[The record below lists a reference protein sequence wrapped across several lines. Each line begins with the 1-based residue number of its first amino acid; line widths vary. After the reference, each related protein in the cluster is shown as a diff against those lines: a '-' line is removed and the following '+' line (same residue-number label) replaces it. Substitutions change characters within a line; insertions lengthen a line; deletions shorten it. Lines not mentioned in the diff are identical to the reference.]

1 MKDTEAI
8 DKIFRICSKDLS
20 RFHKEV
26 QENKRRNFDLYRIV
40 FTADNFLKIN
50 LIYLRIRARQVV
62 TIMGETGVGKT
73 VLIEYLKDVLN
84 WQYAKLNVHEGVT
97 EEKIIEFVE
106 KANLVAS
113 GRVQSYSELQNK
125 TQIEIQNLIQNDIP
139 QSKKP
144 EPQNV
149 ILFFDEVN
157 TNYNISGLIKE
168 ILMDRRCMGKKI
180 SDTICLI
187 SACNPYK
194 KIVSNINQNDRYTT
208 GLQHQLQLDQWNNL
222 VYRVYLLTKSQLTTI
237 WNFGQLSE
245 QEQKIYIK
253 KIINDVSKHQTDFDE
268 QIENY
273 IVEAVHKSQEYI
285 KSVETAWSVS
295 LRDVDRFRRLFIFF
309 LENNCTNGKQDKD
322 LLLKRV
328 LVLTLSVCYK
338 FRLSKNSLRS
348 EYEEQIIQI
357 GGNQKYCILKREDFS
372 KYLTEECDSYID
384 EMEIPIGIGKNDSLK
399 ENVFSIIIMILNK
412 IPLFIAGK
420 PGSSKTLAMNLVLKT
435 MKGQGSSKDFY
446 KKLPSVMPF
455 FYQGS
460 IQSTSMGIDKVF
472 DRAFKANEAL
482 QKRYEEEFKDQIQQN
497 AKNNPNVIVV
507 VIIDEIGLAEISPHN
522 PLKVLHA
529 YLEMPD
535 LGFVGISNYNLD
547 ASKQNR
553 VITLQKPE
561 PRNDDLIQAAVSQSR
576 DINGENDEKHLQFKE
591 YYVHRL
597 VRFYLHYYQ
606 EQRVQN
612 FHGLR
617 DFYQMIC
624 QICFQLKTSDES
636 LMTLI
641 INSVARNFG
650 GNNLENVM
658 EYLYNEFKVEG
669 PQKIFQAKESQ
680 VLIKENIQDNRAR
693 NLMIISE
700 HLEIINVRFIE
711 QVCQQLGRPYKIFY
725 GSDFEKDKQEQS
737 IHRTIQ
743 DIIGCMET
751 GTICILMNLDNIYQ
765 AFYDMLNQ
773 NYQEINKQKYCKVA
787 IGPDSTK
794 CIVHPDFRC
803 IILTNSSKV
812 SLMDPP
818 LLNRFEKQI
827 YNINESIT
835 SEQLQLIERIEQWMK
850 EIGGL
855 ENKFSYEQMFSVLC
869 YNNKQ
874 LRMSLISLVL
884 MVKNLGIEE
893 DSYEYFCKEQ
903 LIGFANQLSM
913 LRCPQSI
920 ATDRCEWFDIYQ
932 NEQKHN
938 DVKQALYY
946 YQGIWKT
953 DEILKQSESGL
964 NLVFYT
970 FSANTKD
977 LFITQD
983 KSIDDTP
990 IILASITSKDEL
1002 ENLLQKHFD
1011 QFYGEKTTK
1020 FIIADQH
1027 KDSLLTIQLCKSLIN
1042 QIRIKY
1048 ILEFQEQKDN
1058 KTEIVQKNLVLIVK
1072 IKENFN
1078 SNIYF
1083 TQGWKELFIDLTN
1096 GKGNSSIS
1104 QEFLLNSEIKEIFEN
1119 KGIFK
1124 ELLEH
1129 LIKEIMSKFK
1139 YNRCNTLR
1147 YEERVNQISSLI
1159 TGNQLV
1165 YSTLLSLFISQ
1176 LQASENFDEINR
1188 SWQYY
1193 IASNKQDI
1201 NSIQSFHGAAL
1212 NYFRILILKYYTYMI
1227 YELEQNNLI
1236 DYLVNGEQNMQLHLL
1251 SKFKKLFESKGF
1263 QNIAYKLGNSYL
1275 VSETLSV
1282 KQFPFFNKIYSIIKN
1297 AEPIIKE
1304 QISNTVKQEQISI
1317 MKVEYFQDKLQSY
1330 QDKLEAFQNGKYK
1343 TEEFT
1348 DEEDN
1353 EDQIDAIQLQTE
1365 TSTELNKNEVQE
1377 ILEEIKIEDDEEQ
1390 YQQAKK
1396 KTQKLT
1402 LNQMKNKIQQLQ
1414 ELIEE
1419 TKLQIQLSYQIT
1431 KTDLDEKLANCQE
1444 YLSHYLDYQEID
1456 KQLFWENLCSKV
1468 TNDNQ
1473 EKEWTNLISQII
1485 FTRDPQIQSPLNQYL
1500 ILASH
1505 QDILAEIIKMLKSF
1519 QSFVNIDKIFELMN
1533 EHIQNYNNQCNN
1545 DMQGIDFYPQYV
1557 IYDSFIKSFTKCIQP
1572 SEELFIRLRSSKEL
1586 QYEDLVSQ
1594 IVQSLM
1600 YLNPFRRSDEIQKI
1614 QFYSRYK
1621 QRIIK
1626 TKSPNELIELAESV
1640 QNITDPIL
1648 IIGKLNGIEVEEDEG
1663 EDNEIE
1669 NPEEDRN
1676 YDEELKLSEI
1686 RQDSEEEIKSGSIDE
1701 DDKDYLMCCF
1711 ILQYLAD
1718 EFQKVRKTKQ
1728 ERFMK
1733 FVINTLKLYK
1743 REIKREPLIAQELL
1757 KQMCNMMIE
1766 QYGGIQLFT
1775 SEITLNYERTIANPQ
1790 NSIIKLLTTLIDE
1803 DSKLSNVESPI
1814 IVLLC
1819 DLIEQQIEEQNSW
1832 TLKSKVIDEEL
1843 MQIHFDTSLN
1853 SQIPIIKRISALANV
1868 RQILKQV
1875 STQIT
1880 DAYQNQ
1886 SPAYYEKYL
1895 EIVDQYFSREQFER
1909 VKPLIIYLL
1918 KNVNEKIDF
1927 NIIIKELESENKS
1940 DNRKYQWVKN
1950 FTSVGEDLVMY
1961 NILLDVKMVMR
1972 IQDTLKQGLNQRFQ
1986 EKYVQKWENK
1996 PVLKYQVGL
2005 AIYQHHFLN
2014 KELDLINLSSYM
2026 EHFTRNTELDQSI
2039 LKRIIQRDYSV
2050 NQYQYLYDNKS
2061 LQERELLSYTM
2072 NACLQSDSQCYFAQ
2086 LFRNPVDVANIYMPF
2101 NLNHQDDIAYYTFR
2115 QMFDIADT
2123 SLLVY
2128 KAFTKYQ
2135 CKNQNCKAP
2144 FFVTEC
2150 GNIQGA
2156 MEYRR
2161 DRQLGGGKCEECGAG
2176 IGYGFHTPQDQI
2188 YKKSILH
2195 DFEEE
2200 SQKSYIYAT
2209 FDEYSNL
2216 PYPIYK
2222 LRDLGIINLYI
2233 GQLIQR
2239 LIILSSFLM
2248 QDEQMQYNI
2257 IKIYGNPQVK
2267 DDLVNHFITD
2277 QFNNLRKFASS
2288 LEKQL
2293 QINEQ
2298 KLTILI
2304 ETILQRM
2311 FLQSGKNGLFKEQ
2324 LITIQG
2330 RRAFEKYFEENVIIY
2345 KDTEKI
2351 HEFLRTTQPAILEFQ
2366 HQTKRELQQLI
2377 EENIDIDD
2385 MSKMTKQHQMPSLL
2399 RLQGKPTYDNFK
2411 LHLQD
2416 DQNNECKFI
2425 KTIIS
2430 KKDMIL
2436 NISHL
2441 KIFLDWIHFVF
2452 DHFNAKISFEE
2463 SQKLKVENALRKLN
2477 EDEYQQ
2483 GTIIF
2488 LNFKESWNFLC
2499 DRLEMVDG
2507 CDRIQFA
2514 QINEDTTFSTCCI
2527 TQDRKDTAGIYFYYL
2542 LARLGKLQNDLIEAA
2557 SEIKGYEILKSQIE
2571 KPVQFMNLKDYQ
2583 ILNEI
2588 INVEFITQELK
2599 NYSQN
2604 KLVYGEGKNV
2614 QYDTKKLADT
2624 LFQKIFQ
2631 NKAYIEL
2638 YDESQ
2643 SLEFIYEN
2651 LTNPLNQYDEIQTK
2665 IKQIR
2670 QNQNY
2675 NITEQQGLGSSEKR
2689 INLLLDI
2696 QTAMNYLQ
2704 DVGGEPT
2711 QYLTDFMKAFKITR
2725 NIDHIRQ
2732 GIQLQHILDYYEQ
2745 LEQSLETKLVDRCRP
2760 EFQEEL
2766 SEQQKQEFRTLIN
2779 KIPDKLEELKTIIG
2793 RLIIRQLCD
2802 SGPFSNE
2809 YFLVQYIFENA
2820 DLNQYLFG
2828 IEQQVDVQSYLKVFG
2843 NCEITIAQA
2852 YHTHKFLMELLKEK
2866 QNELI
2871 KERQEKEKQERRNQ
2885 EKASHQFVQD
2895 EEQKGTLKDIIGQS
2909 VDNHQTPSLF
2919 GDDMDD
2925 DYDDSKYLSELMESQ
2940 KPASQKEARNHLSTK
2955 NASSLFKQMKKK

>member
-803 IILTNSSKV
+803 IILTNNSKV
-812 SLMDPP
+812 SQMDPP

-827 YNINESIT
+827 YNIYESIT
-835 SEQLQLIERIEQWMK
+835 SEQQQLIERLEQWMK

-855 ENKFSYEQMFSVLC
+855 ENKFTYEQMFSVLC

-893 DSYEYFCKEQ
+893 DRYEHFCKEQ

-920 ATDRCEWFDIYQ
+920 ATDRCEWFEIYQ

-946 YQGIWKT
+946 YQDIWKT

-970 FSANTKD
+970 LSANTKD
-977 LFITQD
+977 LINSQD

-1002 ENLLQKHFD
+1002 ENQLQKHFES
-1011 QFYGEKTTK
+1011 FYGDKTTK
-1020 FIIADQH
+1020 LIIADQH

-1048 ILEFQEQKDN
+1048 ILETQEQKDN
-1058 KTEIVQKNLVLIVK
+1058 KTEIMKKNLVLIVK
-1072 IKENFN
+1072 VKENFN

-1096 GKGNSSIS
+1096 GKGNSIIS
-1104 QEFLLNSEIKEIFEN
+1104 QEFLLNSDLMEIIEN
-1119 KGIFK
+1119 KGIFT

-1139 YNRCNTLR
+1139 YNRCNTQR
-1147 YEERVNQISSLI
+1147 FEERVNQISSLI
-1159 TGNQLV
+1159 TQNELV

-1176 LQASENFDEINR
+1176 LKASENFDEINR

-1193 IASNKQDI
+1193 IASNKQVI

-1227 YELEQNNLI
+1227 YELEQNSLI
-1236 DYLVNGEQNMQLHLL
+1236 DYLAEEDYNMQLHLL
-1251 SKFKKLFESKGF
+1251 SKFRKQFESKGF
-1263 QNIAYKLGNSYL
+1263 QNIAYKTGNSYL
-1275 VSETLSV
+1275 VCETLSV
-1282 KQFPFFNKIYSIIKN
+1282 KQFPFFNQIYSIIKN

-1304 QISNTVKQEQISI
+1304 QISKTVKQQQISI
-1317 MKVEYFQDKLQSY
+1317 MKVEYFQDKLQSF
-1330 QDKLEAFQNGKYK
+1330 QDKLEAFQNGMKKYK
-1343 TEEFT
+1343 NEEFT

-1353 EDQIDAIQLQTE
+1353 EDQIDTIQLQTE
-1365 TSTELNKNEVQE
+1365 TSTDYNKNQVEE
-1377 ILEEIKIEDDEEQ
+1377 ILEEIKIEDAEQ
-1390 YQQAKK
+1390 FKQVKK

-1402 LNQMKNKIQQLQ
+1402 LNQLENKIQELQ
-1414 ELIEE
+1414 EFIEE
-1419 TKLQIQLSYQIT
+1419 TKQQIQLSYQIT
-1431 KTDLDEKLANCQE
+1431 KSDLDEKLANCQE
-1444 YLSHYLDYQEID
+1444 NLNHYLDYQEID

-1468 TNDNQ
+1468 TNDVE
-1473 EKEWTNLISQII
+1473 EKELISQLSQII
-1485 FTRDPQIQSPLNQYL
+1485 FTRDPEIQSPLNQYL
-1500 ILASH
+1500 MLASH
-1505 QDILAEIIKMLKSF
+1505 QEILAEIMKMLKSF
-1519 QSFVNIDKIFELMN
+1519 QSFVNIDKIFEFMN
-1533 EHIQNYNNQCNN
+1533 EHIQDYSNYCNN

-1819 DLIEQQIEEQNSW
+1819 DLIEQQIEDQNSW
-1832 TLKSKVIDEEL
+1832 TLESKVIDEEL
-1843 MQIHFDTSLN
+1843 IQIHLDSSLN

-1868 RQILKQV
+1868 RQILKHV
-1875 STQIT
+1875 SAQIV
-1880 DAYQNQ
+1880 DAYKNQ
-1886 SPAYYEKYL
+1886 IPAKYEKYL
-1895 EIVDQYFSREQFER
+1895 KIVDQYFSREQFER
-1909 VKPLIIYLL
+1909 VKPLIMYLL
-1918 KNVNEKIDF
+1918 KNVNEKVDF
-1927 NIIIKELESENKS
+1927 NIIIKQLESEN
-1940 DNRKYQWVKN
+1940 NRDRYKYQWVKN
-1950 FTSVGEDLVMY
+1950 FTQVGEDLAMY
-1961 NILLDVKMVMR
+1961 NILLDVKVVMR
-1972 IQDTLKQGLNQRFQ
+1972 IQDTLKEGSNQRFQ

-1996 PVLKYQVGL
+1996 SVLKYQVGL

-2026 EHFTRNTELDQSI
+2026 ENFTKNKELDQSI
-2039 LKRIIQRDYSV
+2039 LNKIIQRDYSA

-2061 LQERELLSYTM
+2061 LQERELLSYTI
-2072 NACLQSDSQCYFAQ
+2072 NTCLQSDSQCYFAQ
-2086 LFRNPVDVANIYMPF
+2086 LFRNPVDVANIFMPF

-2150 GNIQGA
+2150 GNIQGPT
-2156 MEYRR
+2156 EYRR

-2176 IGYGFHTPQDQI
+2176 IGYGFHTPQDKI
-2188 YKKSILH
+2188 YKKSILR

-2233 GQLIQR
+2233 GQMIQR

-2248 QDEQMQYNI
+2248 QDEQMQFNI

-2267 DDLVNHFITD
+2267 DDLVNHFISD

-2366 HQTKRELQQLI
+2366 EQSERELQQLI

-2441 KIFLDWIHFVF
+2441 KNFLDWIHFVF
-2452 DHFNAKISFEE
+2452 NHFNAKISFEE

-2477 EDEYQQ
+2477 EDEYQK

-2651 LTNPLNQYDEIQTK
+2651 LTNPLNQYDEIQAK

-2766 SEQQKQEFRTLIN
+2766 QDLQKQEFRTLIN

-2843 NCEITIAQA
+2843 
-2852 YHTHKFLMELLKEK
+2852 K
-2866 QNELI
+2866 
-2871 KERQEKEKQERRNQ
+2871 
-2885 EKASHQFVQD
+2885 
-2895 EEQKGTLKDIIGQS
+2895 QS
-2909 VDNHQTPSLF
+2909 VKRKKS
-2919 GDDMDD
+2919 
-2925 DYDDSKYLSELMESQ
+2925 
-2940 KPASQKEARNHLSTK
+2940 K
-2955 NASSLFKQMKKK
+2955 NARIMRRQVISLFKMRSRKEL